1 MEHSTTTLGDAGKA
15 VDGGDEMSNT
25 RAEHADEQGAD
36 HDAETHRKSDHGRKR
51 KGNFSAPSGQQQ
63 HGSRGGGRNDDKRHK
78 KGNMGRGDYFRD
90 GPDKRQKTHDSRQK
104 HDAAGTS
111 STYGIAYSKDEIDAE
126 ERRPKRKVAVLI
138 GYSGTGYKGMQI
150 TPTERTIEG
159 DLFQAFIKAGAISKA
174 NANDPKKAGLVR
186 CARTDKGVHAA
197 GNMISLKLIVEDDD
211 IVEKINAELSGQI
224 RIWGIER
231 TIGSFSCYQACD
243 SRWYEYLIPSHAFL
257 PPHPSSWLAKKMEET
272 ADEAKD
278 RKGYEERQA
287 EVMGFWEEVDQGEVK
302 RVLDGIDEDIRW
314 EVVKALQGG
323 DEAAAKVVPVDAEV
337 KGPARAGASM
347 GGEKQVG
354 GGGDEKTEEA
364 VIILNQPPSNV
375 DVSAQPSDRP
385 NTPEAAK
392 GSANLAQGGET
403 ASIPGAIR
411 DSTSSLLANGNSK
424 DTAEN
429 AASLAD
435 TAEGPAAASILP
447 QDSTTAAELPQPG
460 EPFDL
465 RPHTHSTLSPA
476 ELDRL
481 ARLRAATKDLRQ
493 AYLTAKRRYRIPS
506 QRIAQIQSALGKFV
520 GTKNFH
526 NYTVSKTHRDPSAK
540 RHIKSF
546 VVDEKPILIGEGLN
560 DADKS
565 EWLSLKIHGQSFMM
579 HQIRKMVGMV
589 ALLVRSGAD
598 LSTITSSFGPEKF
611 SIPKVPGLGLLLERP
626 VFDSYNEHQ
635 AAKFEKEKLDFGK
648 FEKEIAAF
656 KEKEI
661 YQRIFREEEERNEF
675 GRFFNHVDNFKEA
688 HFLYVTSK
696 GLEACR
702 EGGANSGGGE
712 GKGKGKNGVKAVNYE
727 SDGEGQDGDE

>member
-15 VDGGDEMSNT
+15 VDGGDKMSNT

-36 HDAETHRKSDHGRKR
+36 HDAETHRKSDDGRKR
-51 KGNFSAPSGQQQ
+51 KGNFSAPSGRQQ

-111 STYGIAYSKDEIDAE
+111 STYGIAYSKDEIDGE

-174 NANDPKKAGLVR
+174 NADDPKKAGLVR

-257 PPHPSSWLAKKMEET
+257 PPHPGSWLAKKMEET

-323 DEAAAKVVPVDAEV
+323 DEAAAKVVPVDHVDVPATAGESVGDGHEV
-337 KGPARAGASM
+337 
-347 GGEKQVG
+347 GEG
-354 GGGDEKTEEA
+354 GGEKTEEA
-364 VIILNQPPSNV
+364 MVIISQPPSSI
-375 DVSAQPSDRP
+375 DEPTHAIKDLASD
-385 NTPEAAK
+385 
-392 GSANLAQGGET
+392 
-403 ASIPGAIR
+403 
-411 DSTSSLLANGNSK
+411 
-424 DTAEN
+424 
-429 AASLAD
+429 AASLTD
-435 TAEGPAAASILP
+435 PATTIPS
-447 QDSTTAAELPQPG
+447 QDLDIAITLPQPEG
-460 EPFDL
+460 LSDS
-465 RPHTHSTLSPA
+465 RPPHHSTLSAA

-481 ARLRAATKDLRQ
+481 TRLRAATKDLRQ
-493 AYLTAKRRYRIPS
+493 AYLTAKRRYRIPTE
-506 QRIAQIQSALGKFV
+506 RIAQIQIALGKFV

-546 VVDEKPILIGEGLN
+546 VVDKKPILIGEGLD

-635 AAKFEKEKLDFGK
+635 ATKFEKEKLDFGK

-696 GLEACR
+696 GLDACR
-702 EGGANSGGGE
+702 DAGANAGGGD
-712 GKGKGKNGVKAVNYE
+712 GKGKGKNGVKAVSYE
-727 SDGEGQDGDE
+727 SDGEGQDGDEG

>member
-15 VDGGDEMSNT
+15 VDGGDKMSNT

-36 HDAETHRKSDHGRKR
+36 HDAETHQKSDDGRKR
-51 KGNFSAPSGQQQ
+51 KGNFSAPSGRQQ

-174 NANDPKKAGLVR
+174 NADDPKKAGLVR

-323 DEAAAKVVPVDAEV
+323 AEAAAKVVPVDHVDVPATAGESVGDEHEV
-337 KGPARAGASM
+337 
-347 GGEKQVG
+347 GEG
-354 GGGDEKTEEA
+354 GGEKTEEA
-364 VIILNQPPSNV
+364 MVIIGQPPS
-375 DVSAQPSDRP
+375 
-385 NTPEAAK
+385 
-392 GSANLAQGGET
+392 
-403 ASIPGAIR
+403 SIDEPTHAIR
-411 DSTSSLLANGNSK
+411 DLAS
-424 DTAEN
+424 D
-429 AASLAD
+429 AASLTD
-435 TAEGPAAASILP
+435 PATTIPS
-447 QDSTTAAELPQPG
+447 QDLDIAITLPQPEG
-460 EPFDL
+460 LSDS
-465 RPHTHSTLSPA
+465 RPPHHSNLSAA

-481 ARLRAATKDLRQ
+481 TRLRAATKDLRQ
-493 AYLTAKRRYRIPS
+493 AYLTAKRRYRIPTE
-506 QRIAQIQSALGKFV
+506 RIAQIQIALGKFV

-546 VVDEKPILIGEGLN
+546 VVDEKPILIGEGLD

-598 LSTITSSFGPEKF
+598 LSTISSSFGPEKF

-635 AAKFEKEKLDFGK
+635 ATKFEKEKLDFGK
-648 FEKEIAAF
+648 FEKESAAF

-675 GRFFNHVDNFKEA
+675 GRFFNHVDNFKES

-696 GLEACR
+696 GLEAC
-702 EGGANSGGGE
+702 GANAGGGD

-727 SDGEGQDGDE
+727 SDGEGQDGDEG